1 MSQPNLAQ
9 AFLQN
14 FLGSSPPWY
23 KHTIVGFLLR
33 LPRLLWL
40 KARRLPPFQ
49 P

>member
-23 KHTIVGFLLR
+23 KHTIVGFLL
-33 LPRLLWL
+33 LNPLLF
-40 KARRLPPFQ
+40 AVAPYVAG
-49 P
+49 